1 MEAHRIHHQRD
12 ILIFFSLMFSVRFA
26 ARPRSFLRLS
36 FFGADVSGPIF
47 PRFPR
52 CVFDQLCKA
61 TRQAI
66 VLLFFLLPSLPSLS
80 LGKPIPVLAPSQRLA
95 HEADIPPKFP
105 WRLAGLQQSQGSEW
119 P

>member
-1 MEAHRIHHQRD
+1 MKAHRIHHLKD
-12 ILIFFSLMFSVRFA
+12 ILTFSLIFSVRFA

-36 FFGADVSGPIF
+36 LFCADVSGPIF

-66 VLLFFLLPSLPSLS
+66 VLLLFLLPSLPLTSQIA
-80 LGKPIPVLAPSQRLA
+80 LGMYLLLHEWEERSPS
-95 HEADIPPKFP
+95 
-105 WRLAGLQQSQGSEW
+105 
-119 P
+119 